1 MKEFKLE
8 LKKGNKIAEKLNLVT
23 KLFDFNNELEIL
35 ELRITGV
42 IANEN
47 YGTEKVKNQLV
58 ELKGK
63 NIKYNGMLW
72 ESQKELTVEFFIYT
86 R

>member
-63 NIKYNGMLW
+63 KIKYNGMLW

-86 R
+86 K

>member
-63 NIKYNGMLW
+63 KIKYNGMLW